1 MGKAAKEHRRR
12 VKARNER
19 LKVQENVRKKMLTQM
34 FEQYTE
40 QLKQEREAATSAT
53 TTENDMGFIQPDTS
67 I

>member
-19 LKVQENVRKKMLTQM
+19 LKVEENIRKKMLTQM

-40 QLKQEREAATSAT
+40 QLKQEREATSA